1 MVFKLNIEYLV
12 QLIAVRSQYRVYN
25 MCYVVN
31 NVKDKNYIRYKGKT
45 KDYKAKTS
53 NLI

>member
-1 MVFKLNIEYLV
+1 
-12 QLIAVRSQYRVYN
+12 

-31 NVKDKNYIRYKGKT
+31 NVKDKNYIRYKGKA